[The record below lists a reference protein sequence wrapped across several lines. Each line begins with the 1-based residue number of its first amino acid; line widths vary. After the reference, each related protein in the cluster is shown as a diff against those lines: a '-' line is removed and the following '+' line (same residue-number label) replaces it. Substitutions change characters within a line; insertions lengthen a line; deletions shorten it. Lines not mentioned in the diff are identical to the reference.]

1 MAQVRGLGTGGVADT
16 HLDDSRAAWMLHVPL
31 PTVVPMKVRVV
42 WFLVL
47 AALAATPLLGC
58 PAPTPFTPP
67 APDSCAKPE
76 PGALTT
82 LEIGP
87 GDFDDKAPFQPWKD
101 GDEVHMILGGQG
113 GLMIGVRIR
122 VTGAGPLPTCLPQV
136 THVNAED
143 GKELQKVATALKT
156 YAAQDGTR
164 VTRTLFVAQNLPER
178 FQVVVE
184 AGGLQT
190 LRTLRM
196 PGAILPVVDGAG
208 LADAVSE
215 TGP

>member
-1 MAQVRGLGTGGVADT
+1 
-16 HLDDSRAAWMLHVPL
+16 
-31 PTVVPMKVRVV
+31 MKLRVV

-58 PAPTPFTPP
+58 PAPAPFTPP

-87 GDFDDKAPFQPWKD
+87 GDFDDQAPFQPWKD
-101 GDEVHMILGGQG
+101 GDEVHMIRGGQG

-122 VTGAGPLPTCLPQV
+122 VTGAGALPTCLPQV
-136 THVNAED
+136 THVKAEG

-156 YAAQDGTR
+156 YAVQDGSR
-164 VTRTLFVAQNLPER
+164 VTRTLFMALDVPER
-178 FQVVVE
+178 FQVAVE

-190 LRTLRM
+190 LRTLRL
-196 PGAILPVVDGAG
+196 PGVIQPGVDGAG

-215 TGP
+215 TVP